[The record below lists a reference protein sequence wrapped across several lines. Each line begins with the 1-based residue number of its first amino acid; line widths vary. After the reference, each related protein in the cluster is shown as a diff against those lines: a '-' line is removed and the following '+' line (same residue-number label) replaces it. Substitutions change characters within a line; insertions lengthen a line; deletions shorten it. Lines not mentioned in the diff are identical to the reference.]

1 MPSAPP
7 DLSLTPFLAV
17 GLVAI
22 LAGAAVWWQRRRTG
36 AGTSELIRLIA
47 TRALGGKRLL
57 AVVEVDH
64 ERFLLGL
71 TEDSV
76 TCVGRLA
83 STSSDE
89 LSGRDTSGRTGQ
101 RSGES
106 GWRLGSETTP
116 PSLAPSET
124 TPSPLPRTLDDMRVR
139 SAREPRPGRGDA
151 RLTARDEDADRSVAQ
166 EAASRD
172 GLRCTRGAQTY
183 PLAHLGCSE
192 DRPAPSPPGRPAIG
206 FFVLAATAATL
217 LLSAASADAAFPQLS
232 LEVGGNGD
240 GISTSI
246 QLMLLFTLLSFAPAI
261 LIGVSAFVRIVIVLA
276 FVRQA
281 VGTQQMPPNQ
291 VIVALALFL
300 TFFVMMPTLQQV
312 NQDAVQ
318 PYLQESTPPV
328 EALER
333 GFQPLRA
340 FMLRQTREKDL
351 ALFLSISH
359 HPRPDNAADV
369 PPEVVIPAFMISELK
384 TAFQI
389 SFMVYIPFL
398 VLDMVVASIL
408 TSMGMI
414 TLPPVLISLPF
425 KLMIFVLVD
434 GWNLLISSLI
444 RSFQ

>member
-1 MPSAPP
+1 MPAFA
-7 DLSLTPFLAV
+7 DLSLTPFVTV
-17 GLVAI
+17 GLIAVA
-22 LAGAAVWWQRRRTG
+22 AGAMLWWQRQRGSAG
-36 AGTSELIRLIA
+36 ADDPIRLVA
-47 TRALGGKRLL
+47 TRGLGGKRLL
-57 AVVEVDH
+57 ALVEVDH

-71 TEDSV
+71 TEGTV
-76 TCVGRLA
+76 TCLGRLESSPDAGGGEGYAPQSESRSSATRVATGAA
-83 STSSDE
+83 S
-89 LSGRDTSGRTGQ
+89 
-101 RSGES
+101 
-106 GWRLGSETTP
+106 
-116 PSLAPSET
+116 APSGT
-124 TPSPLPRTLDDMRVR
+124 RTARTL
-139 SAREPRPGRGDA
+139 
-151 RLTARDEDADRSVAQ
+151 VALG
-166 EAASRD
+166 A
-172 GLRCTRGAQTY
+172 GL
-183 PLAHLGCSE
+183 
-192 DRPAPSPPGRPAIG
+192 
-206 FFVLAATAATL
+206 ATW
-217 LLSAASADAAFPQLS
+217 LSAASAHAALPQLS
-232 LEVGGNGD
+232 LEVGGSGD
-240 GISTSI
+240 GLSTSI

-261 LIGVSAFVRIVIVLA
+261 LIGVSAFVRIAIVLA

-291 VIVALALFL
+291 IILALSLFL
-300 TFFVMMPTLQQV
+300 TFFVMMPTLRQV
-312 NQDAVQ
+312 NQDAIQ
-318 PYLQESTPPV
+318 PYLHESTPPV

-351 ALFLSISH
+351 ALFLGISRH
-359 HPRPDNAADV
+359 ARPDTPADV

-434 GWNLLISSLI
+434 GWNLLISTLV

>member
-1 MPSAPP
+1 MPTAPP
-7 DLSLTPFLAV
+7 DLALTPFLAV
-17 GLVAI
+17 GLVA
-22 LAGAAVWWQRRRTG
+22 LAVGALVWWQRRRG
-36 AGTSELIRLIA
+36 GGRPDDVIRLLA

-57 AVVEVDH
+57 AVVEVER

-71 TEDSV
+71 SEDAV
-76 TCVGRLA
+76 TCLGRLA
-83 STSSDE
+83 SPSSDTT
-89 LSGRDTSGRTGQ
+89 SGRDSSPGQTYGSGGERTWRLEGGQARSEERAPAPRAPLSPPPSGRH
-101 RSGES
+101 
-106 GWRLGSETTP
+106 
-116 PSLAPSET
+116 A
-124 TPSPLPRTLDDMRVR
+124 V
-139 SAREPRPGRGDA
+139 
-151 RLTARDEDADRSVAQ
+151 
-166 EAASRD
+166 
-172 GLRCTRGAQTY
+172 GL
-183 PLAHLGCSE
+183 
-192 DRPAPSPPGRPAIG
+192 
-206 FFVLAATAATL
+206 FVLALVATL
-217 LLSAASADAAFPQLS
+217 LLIAAPAHAGLPQLS
-232 LEVGGNGD
+232 FEVGGSGD
-240 GISTSI
+240 GLSTSI

-300 TFFVMMPTLQQV
+300 TFFVMMPTLRQV

-318 PYLQESTPPV
+318 PYLRDATPPL

-333 GFQPLRA
+333 AFQPLRA

-351 ALFLSISH
+351 ALFLGISQH
-359 HPRPDNAADV
+359 ARPDTSADV

-434 GWNLLISSLI
+434 GWNLLISSLV